1 MKEILNTFLFS
12 CCVLGLNAQSN
23 WVNKAPLPGAA
34 RHHPVTFVIDGTG
47 YLLSGSANGNVML
60 KDFYSYD
67 TSSNTW
73 TKKTDFPGVA
83 RGFAEAVT
91 YNGKAYFG
99 FGYSQT
105 RAALND
111 WWEYNPETDSWRQLA
126 SCSCSGRL
134 HPALIATSNGRIY
147 VGAGSSNRNL
157 KDYWEYNVATNTWFK
172 MPDLPGVARHHP
184 FYFGIGTDAYMGL
197 GHGSDFFQGL
207 NQSRTNIYRDWYK
220 FNSLDSTWTQ
230 MGTFPGEGRVAGSQA
245 ATADFGYVVSGED
258 ETHNNFD
265 TGQVYQY
272 DPILDKWTE
281 QEPHPGSSRWATSTF
296 IIDRVAYVVG
306 GEDADGVRLN
316 SMIAYDLTLI
326 PNEKEAQ
333 EKEDQGSGGELTT
346 IKEILKENFSLDVY
360 PNPVSNKLNL
370 VFSEA
375 VKAQVMLSDI
385 SGKVIL
391 SVKIS
396 TDSEFIDV
404 SNLNGGIYFLSIIGE
419 NISFNQ
425 RIVKQ

>member
-1 MKEILNTFLFS
+1 MKDLLNAFLFS
-12 CCVLGLNAQSN
+12 CSMLGSSAQSN
-23 WVNKAPLPGAA
+23 WVSKAPLPGAA
-34 RHHPVTFVIDGTG
+34 RHHPVTFVLDGTG

-73 TKKTDFPGVA
+73 TKKTDFPGLA

-111 WWEYNPETDSWRQLA
+111 WWEYNPDTDSWRQLA

-207 NQSRTNIYRDWYK
+207 NQSRTNIYRDWFK
-220 FNSLDSTWTQ
+220 FNSLDSSWTQ
-230 MGTFPGEGRVAGSQA
+230 MGAFPGEGRVAGSQA
-245 ATADFGYVVSGED
+245 ATADYGYVFSGED

-272 DPILDKWTE
+272 DPVLDKWTE

-326 PNEKEAQ
+326 PNEKEA
-333 EKEDQGSGGELTT
+333 KERERLTASVVNVT
-346 IKEILKENFSLDVY
+346 SEVNYRLY
-360 PNPVSNKLNL
+360 PNPANDEVTIQITNPDNPKMIITDL
-370 VFSEA
+370 
-375 VKAQVMLSDI
+375 
-385 SGKVIL
+385 SGKVLINQPV
-391 SVKIS
+391 STESETIDIS
-396 TDSEFIDV
+396 A
-404 SNLNGGIYFLSIIGE
+404 LNAGIYVVQIRVGE
-419 NISFNQ
+419 HIKIDKL
-425 RIVKQ
+425 IVN